1 MDIVGK
7 IFQGQTPVTDISH
20 VDFGG
25 NEAEEI
31 ECLNYIEGL
40 TPATDEA
47 EGLKISRIR
56 THKNCPD
63 ITLARLAYRGWISIR
78 GLYSVC
84 APRNQRIL
92 ARVDADYPI
101 IIENVISANHFFMW
115 DFQQARTYAF
125 AWYMGHLHVFE
136 WFRMGNIWRP
146 ITDISTPENNHYK
159 ILNTFFL
166 NHKVTLDF
174 ASRDRQ
180 GACSSEKK
188 GSSGRWAS
196 YMRRKDIKNAIEA
209 VRIYDLGF
217 FSSPLPTGSRGLLG

>member
-1 MDIVGK
+1 MRSPDVMCLRISSSTDSKSIENGAPVHGQFPNIEGESDIFATSHTFRGPGTYVKAYCSFSLSTMDIVGK

-115 DFQQARTYAF
+115 DF
-125 AWYMGHLHVFE
+125 
-136 WFRMGNIWRP
+136 
-146 ITDISTPENNHYK
+146 
-159 ILNTFFL
+159 
-166 NHKVTLDF
+166 
-174 ASRDRQ
+174 
-180 GACSSEKK
+180 
-188 GSSGRWAS
+188 
-196 YMRRKDIKNAIEA
+196 
-209 VRIYDLGF
+209 
-217 FSSPLPTGSRGLLG
+217 